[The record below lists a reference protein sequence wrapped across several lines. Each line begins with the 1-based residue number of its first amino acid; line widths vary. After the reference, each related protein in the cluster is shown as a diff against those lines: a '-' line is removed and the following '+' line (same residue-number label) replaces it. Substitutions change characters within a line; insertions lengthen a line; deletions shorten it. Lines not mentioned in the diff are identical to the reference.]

1 MRSLGENP
9 TEQELEEI
17 ILEIDMD
24 GKNCQIQTFSKL
36 ESIITSGYTES
47 YLCTLLASFYIF
59 PIYV

>member
-24 GKNCQIQTFSKL
+24 GKNCQIQTFSKP
-36 ESIITSGYTES
+36 ESIITS
-47 YLCTLLASFYIF
+47 
-59 PIYV
+59 